1 MDILENKLEQSL
13 FPFDVGSY
21 QASNRQNHA
30 TNDDEEDSSGP
41 EDALNI
47 AVIDEVFSHNDDDG
61 ASSGTMDQS

>member
-13 FPFDVGSY
+13 FPFVVGSY
-21 QASNRQNHA
+21 QASNHENHA
-30 TNDDEEDSSGP
+30 TADDEEDLSGS

-47 AVIDEVFSHNDDDG
+47 SVIDEVFSHPHPDG